1 MNNNVN
7 KVEDLKNDIDLES
20 YILSL
25 LKYWKLFL
33 ILIVLFTGLFG
44 IKTLNSRVTYYYS
57 DAQIY
62 IKRSIENTNE
72 FMDTNLST
80 GITNDF
86 IDILQS
92 DLIIDA
98 AIKQSGVDL
107 TIGQVSSMLTVK
119 NSPDNQIITVG
130 VNALSE
136 KDAVA
141 LVTNIVLKGRD
152 KLTSMYG
159 DIMEI
164 LKLDENAIKNVNGD
178 PLVKESIKGA
188 IIGFAL
194 PFLAFSLL
202 YLFNNKLR
210 KVEDVERILD
220 LPVICVVANVK
231 ERGKKDDKD

>member
-33 ILIVLFTGLFG
+33 ILIVLFTALFG
-44 IKTLNSRVTYYYS
+44 FKALSDRTTTYYS

-62 IKRSIENTNE
+62 VKRAFENQK
-72 FMDTNLST
+72 MDYLDSDLTV

-86 IDILQS
+86 VDILKS
-92 DLIIDA
+92 GLVIDE
-98 AIKQSGVDL
+98 AIKQSGLDL
-107 TIGQVSSMLTVK
+107 SRDQVSSMLTVK
-119 NSPDNQIITVG
+119 NSTNSQIVTVYISGKDEKQVIDLANSILLAGEAKIT
-130 VNALSE
+130 E
-136 KDAVA
+136 
-141 LVTNIVLKGRD
+141 
-152 KLTSMYG
+152 MYG
-159 DIMEI
+159 DITEV
-164 LKLDENAIKNVNGD
+164 LKLSNTAVRNINGD
-178 PLVKESIKGA
+178 PLVTQSIKGA

-231 ERGKKDDKD
+231 ERGK